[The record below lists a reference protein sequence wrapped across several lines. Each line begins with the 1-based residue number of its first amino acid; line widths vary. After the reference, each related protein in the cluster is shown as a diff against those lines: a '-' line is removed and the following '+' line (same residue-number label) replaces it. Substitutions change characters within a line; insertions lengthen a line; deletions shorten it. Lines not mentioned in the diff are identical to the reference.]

1 MNIKFKVLEVN
12 PNEHSIVVRYYTD
25 KLTEELLDV
34 NRAETQKRKDGSPLR
49 CRTDYNVN
57 IPVPAPEG
65 DDLLVYLSRNAP
77 TQWFELQE
85 NILDPNVDTS
95 LKHAFSLLEKE
106 HNAIETKIIPQETLS
121 LTEKEI
127 LDLIEKTKKS

>member
-34 NRAETQKRKDGSPLR
+34 NREDKVKREDGSPRR
-49 CRTDYNVN
+49 CRTDYNIN

-65 DDLLVYLSRNAP
+65 EDLVDYLARNAP
-77 TQWFELQE
+77 TQWLQLQE
-85 NILDPNVDTS
+85 DILNPNVDTS
-95 LKHAFSLLEKE
+95 LKDAFDLVGKE
-106 HNAIETKIIPQETLS
+106 HKAEPVNKPQEVLS